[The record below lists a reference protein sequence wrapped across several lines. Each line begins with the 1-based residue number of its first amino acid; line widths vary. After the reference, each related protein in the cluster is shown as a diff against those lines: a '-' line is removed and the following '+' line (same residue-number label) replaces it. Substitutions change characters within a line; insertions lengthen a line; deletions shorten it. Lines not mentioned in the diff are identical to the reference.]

1 MPMNAQQKKEAR
13 AKAYLKYCNSDK
25 GKQARRKALQKYYAK
40 NKQKIIDKNMKYY
53 TETYSKV
60 IGTKRGT
67 GKKKGKNHK
76 IIGNDKVTKIK
87 DKVFTVKNKAEDEK
101 TYLIKDGT
109 TNKHYKLTSS
119 ELTEMKVKNKDLAIV
134 LNFD

>member
-1 MPMNAQQKKEAR
+1 MAMNPQQKKEAR

-25 GKQARRKALQKYYAK
+25 GKEARRRALQKYYAK

-60 IGTKRGT
+60 IKTKRGT

-76 IIGNDKVTKIK
+76 IIGDNKITKIK
-87 DKVFTVKNKAEDEK
+87 DKVFTIKNKSEDDK
-101 TYLIKDGT
+101 TYLIKDGS
-109 TNKHYKLTSS
+109 TNKYFKLTSS
-119 ELTEMKVKNKDLAIV
+119 ELTEMKVSNKDLSIV

>member
-40 NKQKIIDKNMKYY
+40 NKQKIIEKNMKYY

-76 IIGNDKVTKIK
+76 IIGGDKVTKIK
-87 DKVFTVKNKAEDEK
+87 DKVFTVNKVEDDK
-101 TYLIKDGT
+101 TYLIKDAT
-109 TNKHYKLTSS
+109 SNKHYKLTTA

>member
-1 MPMNAQQKKEAR
+1 MTMNAQQKKEAR

-60 IGTKRGT
+60 IKTKRGT

-76 IIGNDKVTKIK
+76 IIGDNKITKIK
-87 DKVFTVKNKAEDEK
+87 DKVFTVKKSDDEK
-101 TYLIKDGT
+101 TYLIKDGL
-109 TNKHYKLTSS
+109 TNKHFKLTSS
-119 ELTEMKVKNKDLAIV
+119 ELTEMKVKNKDLSIV